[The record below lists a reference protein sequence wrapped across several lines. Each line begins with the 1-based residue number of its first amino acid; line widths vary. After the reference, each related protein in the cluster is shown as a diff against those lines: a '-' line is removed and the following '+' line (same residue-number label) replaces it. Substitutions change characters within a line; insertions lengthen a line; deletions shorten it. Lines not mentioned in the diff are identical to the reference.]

1 MFWVSEGECDKE
13 IADRFGIRETT
24 VLEYIHRSMEK
35 LHARKR
41 THAVKLWI
49 RSRIS
54 RGLPWDRLT

>member
-13 IADRFGIRETT
+13 IAARFDISITT

-35 LHARKR
+35 LGTRKR